1 MSIELFVIGIL
12 VSLLIGQQVYWAKL
26 TLSLTNRL
34 MSRNYF
40 ELIQAEMQRKPR
52 KTKVSDE
59 PETIFDPEDLR
70 QAREANA
77 LMGIG

>member
-1 MSIELFVIGIL
+1 MNIEFFIIGVL
-12 VSLLIGQQVYWAKL
+12 VVLLIGQQVYWAKL
-26 TLSLTNRL
+26 TLSLANRL

-40 ELIQAEMQRKPR
+40 ELVQAEMQKKPR
-52 KTKVSDE
+52 KNKISDE
-59 PETIFDPEDLR
+59 PETIYDPEDLR